1 MPAYT
6 YLIKDESGGRSEG
19 QIKADNLDTAMQK
32 LSSENQII
40 VKLEEIDTTWDF
52 IGPFIDEIN
61 LSIERFKNRI
71 PLSNLVFFTRQLAT
85 MYSAGLTL
93 ERAIQGLA
101 SEERPPKLKKVLT
114 NVGENIRKGLSLS
127 EALQRHPGVFST
139 LFVSLTKAGEVSGNL
154 DEILDELA
162 TYLENLDD
170 VRRKVRSA
178 MTYPIFMVLFL
189 FAMMSAMFMWIIP
202 MFSDVYVQLG
212 ANLPEATRRLVLLS
226 EWISINFN
234 SIVFSLFGFIGSLWL
249 VSKTQRGGYILDSIK
264 LKVPVFGSLLNQSIL
279 NKFSKTAGILLNAG
293 VPVIESMNLIGK
305 IVSNRVYEV
314 AIGDA
319 TEYIRDGF
327 NITSAL
333 RRTEIFPP
341 ILLQLTATGEETG
354 ELDSLLDRTAEYY
367 YKQVN
372 ALVER
377 MTTLIEPILIL
388 MVGVIIAVMV
398 VITYLPVFY
407 LGAALQSGL

>member
-6 YLIKDESGGRSEG
+6 YLIKDDSGGRSEG
-19 QIKADNLDTAMQK
+19 QIKADNLDIAMQK
-32 LSSENQII
+32 LSADNQII
-40 VKLEEIDTTWDF
+40 VKLEEVDTTWDF

-93 ERAIQGLA
+93 ERAIKGLA
-101 SEERPPKLKKVLT
+101 SEERHPRLKKVLT

-154 DEILDELA
+154 DEILEELA

-212 ANLPEATRRLVLLS
+212 ANLPAATRKLVILS
-226 EWISINFN
+226 EWISVNFN
-234 SIVFSLFGFIGSLWL
+234 TVVFSLFGLIGGLWL
-249 VSKTQRGGYILDSIK
+249 ISKTQRGGYVLDSIK

-293 VPVIESMNLIGK
+293 VPIIESMNLIGK
-305 IVSNRVYEV
+305 IVSNRVYQV

-354 ELDSLLDRTAEYY
+354 ELDSLLDRTADYY

>member
-6 YLIKDESGGRSEG
+6 YLIKDEAGGRSEG
-19 QIKADNLDTAMQK
+19 EIKAESLDLAMKK
-32 LSSENQII
+32 LSADNQVI
-40 VKLEEIDTTWDF
+40 VKLEEVDTSWDF

-71 PLSNLVFFTRQLAT
+71 PLTNLVFFTRQLAT

-93 ERAIQGLA
+93 ERAIRGLA
-101 SEERPPKLKKVLT
+101 SEERHPKMKKVLT

-178 MTYPIFMVLFL
+178 MTYPIFMVVFL

-212 ANLPEATRRLVLLS
+212 ANLPAATRKLVSLS
-226 EWISINFN
+226 EWISINF
-234 SIVFSLFGFIGSLWL
+234 STVVLSLFGVAVGLWL
-249 VSKTQRGGYILDSIK
+249 VSKTRRGGYIIDSIK
-264 LKVPVFGSLLNQSIL
+264 LSTPIFGSLLNQSIL
-279 NKFSKTAGILLNAG
+279 NKFSKTLGILLNAG
-293 VPVIESMNLIGK
+293 VPVIESMNLIAK

-333 RRTEIFPP
+333 RRTEVFPP
-341 ILLQLTATGEETG
+341 ILLQLSATGEETG
-354 ELDSLLDRTAEYY
+354 ELDTLLDKAADYY

-388 MVGVIIAVMV
+388 MVGIIIGVMV

>member
-6 YLIKDESGGRSEG
+6 YLIKDEAGGRSEG
-19 QIKADNLDTAMQK
+19 EIKAESLDLAMKK
-32 LSSENQII
+32 LSADNQII
-40 VKLEEIDTTWDF
+40 VKLEEVDTSWDF

-93 ERAIQGLA
+93 ERAIRGLA
-101 SEERPPKLKKVLT
+101 SEERHPKMKKVLK

-178 MTYPIFMVLFL
+178 MTYPIFMVVFL

-212 ANLPEATRRLVLLS
+212 ANLPAATRKLVSLS
-226 EWISINFN
+226 EWISINF
-234 SIVFSLFGFIGSLWL
+234 STVVLSLFGVAVGLWL
-249 VSKTQRGGYILDSIK
+249 VSKTRRGGYIIDSIK
-264 LKVPVFGSLLNQSIL
+264 LRTPIFGSLLNQSIL
-279 NKFSKTAGILLNAG
+279 NKFSKTLGILLNAG
-293 VPVIESMNLIGK
+293 VPVIESMNLIAK

-333 RRTEIFPP
+333 RRTEVFPP
-341 ILLQLTATGEETG
+341 ILLQLSATGEETG
-354 ELDSLLDRTAEYY
+354 ELDTLLDKAADYY

-388 MVGVIIAVMV
+388 MVGVIIGVMV
-398 VITYLPVFY
+398 IITYLPVFY

>member
-6 YLIKDESGGRSEG
+6 YLIKDDSGGRSEG
-19 QIKADNLDTAMQK
+19 QIKADNLDIAMQK
-32 LSSENQII
+32 LSADNQII
-40 VKLEEIDTTWDF
+40 VKLEEVDTTWDF

-93 ERAIQGLA
+93 ERAIKGLA
-101 SEERPPKLKKVLT
+101 SEERHPRLKKVLT

-154 DEILDELA
+154 DEILEELA

-212 ANLPEATRRLVLLS
+212 ANLPAATRKLVTLS
-226 EWISINFN
+226 EWISVNFN
-234 SIVFSLFGFIGSLWL
+234 TVVFSLFGLIGGLWL
-249 VSKTQRGGYILDSIK
+249 ISKTQRGGYVLDSIK

-293 VPVIESMNLIGK
+293 VPIIESMNLIGK
-305 IVSNRVYEV
+305 IVSNRVYQV

-354 ELDSLLDRTAEYY
+354 ELDSLLDRTADYY

>member
-6 YLIKDESGGRSEG
+6 YLIKDEVGGRSEG
-19 QIKADNLDTAMQK
+19 EIKAESLDLAMKK
-32 LSSENQII
+32 LSADNQII
-40 VKLEEIDTTWDF
+40 VKLEEVDTSWDF

-71 PLSNLVFFTRQLAT
+71 PLTNLVFFTRQLAT

-93 ERAIQGLA
+93 ERAIRGLA
-101 SEERPPKLKKVLT
+101 SEERHPKMKKVLT

-178 MTYPIFMVLFL
+178 MTYPIFMVVFL

-212 ANLPEATRRLVLLS
+212 ANLPAATRKLVSLS
-226 EWISINFN
+226 EWISINF
-234 SIVFSLFGFIGSLWL
+234 STVVLSLFGVAVGLWL
-249 VSKTQRGGYILDSIK
+249 VSKTRRGGYIIDSIK
-264 LKVPVFGSLLNQSIL
+264 LRTPIFGSLLNQSIL
-279 NKFSKTAGILLNAG
+279 NKFSKTLGILLNAG
-293 VPVIESMNLIGK
+293 VPVIESMNLIAK

-333 RRTEIFPP
+333 RRTEVFPP
-341 ILLQLTATGEETG
+341 ILLQLSATGEETG
-354 ELDSLLDRTAEYY
+354 ELDTLLDKAADYY

-388 MVGVIIAVMV
+388 MVGIIIGVMV

>member
-6 YLIKDESGGRSEG
+6 YLIKDEAGGRSEG
-19 QIKADNLDTAMQK
+19 EIKADSLDLAMKK
-32 LSSENQII
+32 LSAGNQII
-40 VKLEEIDTTWDF
+40 VKLEEVDTSWDF

-93 ERAIQGLA
+93 ERAIRGLA
-101 SEERPPKLKKVLT
+101 SEERHPKLKKVLT

-178 MTYPIFMVLFL
+178 MTYPIVMVVFL

-212 ANLPEATRRLVLLS
+212 ANLPAATRKLVSLS
-226 EWISINFN
+226 EWISINF
-234 SIVFSLFGFIGSLWL
+234 STVVASLFGIAIGLWL
-249 VSKTQRGGYILDSIK
+249 VSKTRRGGYIIDSIK
-264 LKVPVFGSLLNQSIL
+264 LKTPIFGSLMNQSIL

-293 VPVIESMNLIGK
+293 VPVIEAMNLIAK

-341 ILLQLTATGEETG
+341 ILLQLSATGEETG
-354 ELDSLLDRTAEYY
+354 ELDTLLDKAADYY

-388 MVGVIIAVMV
+388 MVGVIIGVMV
-398 VITYLPVFY
+398 IITYLPVFY

>member
-6 YLIKDESGGRSEG
+6 YLIKDEVGGRSEG
-19 QIKADNLDTAMQK
+19 EIKADSLDLAMKK
-32 LSSENQII
+32 LSAGNQII
-40 VKLEEIDTTWDF
+40 IKLEEVDTSWDF

-93 ERAIQGLA
+93 ERAIRGLA
-101 SEERPPKLKKVLT
+101 SEERHPKMKKVLT

-178 MTYPIFMVLFL
+178 MTYPIFMVVFL

-212 ANLPEATRRLVLLS
+212 ANLPAATRKLVSLS
-226 EWISINFN
+226 EWISINF
-234 SIVFSLFGFIGSLWL
+234 STVVASLFGVAAGLWL
-249 VSKTQRGGYILDSIK
+249 VSKTRRGGYIIDSIK
-264 LKVPVFGSLLNQSIL
+264 LKTPIFGSLLNQSIL

-293 VPVIESMNLIGK
+293 VPVIEAMNLIAK
-305 IVSNRVYEV
+305 IVSNRVYEI

-341 ILLQLTATGEETG
+341 ILLQLSATGEETG
-354 ELDSLLDRTAEYY
+354 ELDTLLDKAADYY

-388 MVGVIIAVMV
+388 MVGVIIGVMV
-398 VITYLPVFY
+398 IITYLPVFY